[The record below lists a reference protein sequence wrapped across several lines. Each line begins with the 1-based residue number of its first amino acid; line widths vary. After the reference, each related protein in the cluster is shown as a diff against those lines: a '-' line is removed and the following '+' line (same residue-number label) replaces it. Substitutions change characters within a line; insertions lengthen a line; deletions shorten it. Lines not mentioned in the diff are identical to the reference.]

1 MKDNLTNFLIA
12 FHSQG
17 QEKNVFP
24 FTRNINSPS
33 TQKQILS
40 ALDFDYFRI
49 LVYHNSAVCSEPL
62 ASDYIVPS
70 YSSPAQMIKWKGF

>member
-1 MKDNLTNFLIA
+1 MY
-12 FHSQG
+12 
-17 QEKNVFP
+17 
-24 FTRNINSPS
+24 SPS

-70 YSSPAQMIKWKGF
+70 YSSPAQMIQWKGF